1 MTDLRRV
8 PLHDRHVALGAKL
21 VDFAGWAM
29 PLSYPDGVIAEH
41 LATRAKAGL
50 FDVSHMG
57 RFAFRGEG
65 SLGLLQRVLSSDVAT
80 LEVGRAQ
87 YAFVPTATGGAID
100 DAYLYRFV
108 EDEYLLVVNAANRQ
122 KDWEHLGT
130 LQAGR
135 PSETGG
141 TDGAGGTQMF
151 DRSDELVM
159 LALQGP
165 ESEAILAGLVGA
177 GALPEPK
184 RNRSSTVTMAG
195 VRVLI
200 SRTGYTGEPAC
211 FELFI
216 PREAG
221 AAVWDLLVERGAT
234 PCGLGARDTLR
245 LEAGLPL
252 YGHELGIDLE
262 GTEIPVFSCLLARR
276 AVSFSDAKGN
286 FVGRAALLRQHEAY
300 VRILAGDYSLRDDLP
315 RLTRPVAVVGRGV
328 PRAGSRATAKGRSAG
343 WVTSGTMVP
352 YWRGSGT
359 GSDPRLGGEHGL
371 RAICLA
377 YLDSDLGEGDRVSV
391 DVRGDSVEGVIVPRN
406 LDGGSPPFSRPV
418 LFGE

>member
-8 PLHDRHVALGAKL
+8 PLHDRHVALGAKV

-87 YAFVPTATGGAID
+87 YAFLPTETGGAVD
-100 DAYLYRFV
+100 DAYVYRFV

-122 KDWEHLGT
+122 KDWAHLES
-130 LQAGR
+130 LRAGLA
-135 PSETGG
+135 SGAGETGG
-141 TDGAGGTQMF
+141 AGGVEMR

-165 ESEAILAGLVGA
+165 ESEAILAGLVEG

-195 VRVLI
+195 GPVLV
-200 SRTGYTGEPAC
+200 SRTGYTGEPVC

-221 AAVWDLLVERGAT
+221 AAVWDLLVERGAV
-234 PCGLGARDTLR
+234 PCGLAARDTLR

-252 YGHELGIDLE
+252 YGHELGVDLQ
-262 GTEIPVFSCLLARR
+262 GTEIPVFSCPLARF
-276 AVSFSDAKGN
+276 AVSFSDAKGH
-286 FVGRAALLRQHEAY
+286 FVGRASLLRQHETY
-300 VRILAGDYSLRDDLP
+300 RRIQAGDYSLRDDLP
-315 RLTRPVAVVGRGV
+315 RLTRPLAVVGRGV
-328 PRAGSRATAKGRSAG
+328 PRAGSMVTAKGRSAG

-352 YWRGSGT
+352 YWRTAGVG
-359 GSDPRLGGEHGL
+359 PEAPPGGEHGL

-377 YLDSDLGEGDRVSV
+377 YLDSDLVEGDRVSV
-391 DVRGDSVEGVIVPRN
+391 DVRGDSVEGVIVARH
-406 LDGGSPPFSRPV
+406 LDGGAPPFSRPV